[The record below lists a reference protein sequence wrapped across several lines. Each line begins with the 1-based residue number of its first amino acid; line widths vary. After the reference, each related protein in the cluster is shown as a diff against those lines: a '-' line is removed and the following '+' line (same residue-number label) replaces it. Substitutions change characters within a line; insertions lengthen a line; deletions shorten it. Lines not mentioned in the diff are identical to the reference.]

1 MLQRPST
8 KNQIGEESSFSN
20 IFDDTEIFYSN
31 LTHTQQFQQNLM
43 QSQKKWYV
51 NFFFLKKRSLTSL
64 QMNNKT

>member
-1 MLQRPST
+1 MLQRQST
-8 KNQIGEESSFSN
+8 KYQIGEESSFSN

-51 NFFFLKKRSLTSL
+51 NFFF
-64 QMNNKT
+64 

>member
-51 NFFFLKKRSLTSL
+51 NFF
-64 QMNNKT
+64 

>member
-51 NFFFLKKRSLTSL
+51 NLKKKQKKEPDKFASE
-64 QMNNKT
+64 